1 VHELHRDVLR
11 VGGRR
16 TVPEGQKPPSSEK
29 APGHLVAGFGQSW
42 SFSLEERFEDPVA
55 AEQFLAALYSERV
68 RIYLA
73 HRLHLNPVKPA
84 SGEEFPSQERNHRRN
99 PELVGATERLHFS
112 EI

>member
-1 VHELHRDVLR
+1 
-11 VGGRR
+11 
-16 TVPEGQKPPSSEK
+16 
-29 APGHLVAGFGQSW
+29 VAGLCQPRRLHLEE
-42 SFSLEERFEDPVA
+42 SLEDIIAPQ
-55 AEQFLAALYSERV
+55 QFLAALYSERV

-84 SGEEFPSQERNHRRN
+84 SGEEFPSQERNDRRI